1 MVILSLKLLT
11 QLVYC
16 RYTTSKCHTL
26 QDLDDKL
33 QHFGYRGE
41 ALASIRDISAI
52 LEIESRA
59 KQSTQTFTRTFQY
72 GKPLSL
78 TESKTHRPSAGTT
91 LTVHDLFHCLPV
103 RRKALNES
111 LELERVRQRI
121 ESIALV
127 HPSMSLSLR
136 NDAIGTKVLQTHK
149 SNSVL
154 GAFTFLFG
162 NAKARLM
169 HPVSAESDSLKVN
182 GFVGIE
188 GHHSKALQF
197 VFVNDRLVLK
207 TKIHKSMNYFM
218 SKSSITKRRYAGGG
232 EGSPNMMPRN
242 PGSSPPKSTSERHG
256 MFVLNVTCPLS
267 DYDITYDPA
276 KTLIEFK
283 DWRTVRE
290 LVESM
295 IQKFLV
301 DQNLMV
307 KDPREGFKF
316 ASPMQDAD
324 DSQEGDSQEDGSG
337 DQGST
342 SSLRQYA
349 VGINTANTSNNL
361 SSEKVSRPNELDHNQ
376 IVEEIIAKKSEEEK
390 QENAET
396 VSVEDDTESIPG
408 NCLQIAAEREIALT
422 CDETLP
428 TEEDTPSVDKH
439 LRGEQSLDSSSPL
452 AFMYKTSQEPGT
464 STETTSKQ
472 PLSVSCESEKSP
484 EGTMFSESPL
494 EILKKKAKEDKKYI
508 IISDDSSPSP
518 LRTKYSSCESAKKP
532 TRVRDKTFISLD
544 ESSDASVEP
553 GKPLRPSSPA
563 KALKILKNKFQ
574 NKECAETN
582 QEGESDPLYTSS
594 LEDFQRVI
602 KTHEQFSRFSET
614 SNIPVVPSTSTC
626 EEQPISV
633 GDKNIP
639 ATEVKSQGPIILSN
653 EAGFESCLSSFQ
665 NKMKP
670 LPPVKSTASV
680 ESCNTE
686 QKRIASP
693 GQSSKEVL
701 NTFARIRKS
710 LTGKLDEGNIL
721 NPSVIKITT
730 EIENSEKT
738 SSIESEKSE
747 KDPRSSVVQE
757 KSRADILSG
766 FSRIRSK
773 VQSKE
778 SNTEKQSNSKPNDD
792 NSRHCNVST
801 SSKETQ
807 NVKANCESL
816 NYQDKKSNLQK
827 PTSKDSESN
836 DQEPQSVDASYP
848 STSTSV
854 SSSNKAIESD
864 SRQSKVVSKAPD
876 NQECRNAVSMPTEI
890 TRKRRIPAATFRE
903 PVPLAAKLSRLSRGE
918 VVPQPPRVSRVLPTL
933 SMMDQM
939 VEATRHALS
948 EARSNV
954 QQHHQ
959 EHQSVGAKSRENSHS
974 GRERRMETTQKCDPC
989 SKEESNIKEALE
1001 HEQNQEKCDIVDESD
1016 IQPTCESNEPVSLES
1031 QSQIHVKSRT
1041 VATSVEQNSHKR
1053 GNTHNVSNVIEAI
1066 ESYKGNLY
1074 KRPYSFS
1081 VTPRVPEWKK
1091 QVDISFLSAEVDDEE
1106 DSENDV
1112 IPALK
1117 RPKVQLSDKNVE
1129 PEKWKSDQLPV
1140 LEQNPGVSQMPTV
1153 AKSDIDKFSPLQVKD
1168 TMSQDQPST
1177 STTGAPAEII
1187 HKNKGSEVITEN
1199 PSVSHQNSDDEEQE
1213 PLVTALKTK
1222 SKQEYEKHGDETESC
1237 STSRSGTLTIQA
1249 LDYTLELEP
1258 LHRMA
1263 VPNMELGS
1271 DVDDDAEMI
1280 RNKEEENASVSK
1292 KPKGCDTTDKKISK
1306 AQSHVEPSQG
1316 FSVTSGSISA
1326 LISEEES
1333 QGFGYADESQAFS
1346 MKADT
1351 QGFTPSPGTS
1361 SRNDEENTDKLE
1373 ASKDQSDMETSPQE
1387 TPKAAEA
1394 STLNKSK
1401 EVCYRITLVIYRTYD
1416 YNGYLHVY

>member
-1 MVILSLKLLT
+1 M
-11 QLVYC
+11 
-16 RYTTSKCHTL
+16 
-26 QDLDDKL
+26 
-33 QHFGYRGE
+33 
-41 ALASIRDISAI
+41 ASIRDISAI

-111 LELERVRQRI
+111 LELERIRQRI
-121 ESIALV
+121 EAIALV

-169 HPVSAESDSLKVN
+169 HPVSAESDSLKVK

-342 SSLRQYA
+342 SSLCQYA

-361 SSEKVSRPNELDHNQ
+361 SSEKVSRSNELDHNQ

-390 QENAET
+390 QENEET

-508 IISDDSSPSP
+508 IISDDSSASP
-518 LRTKYSSCESAKKP
+518 ISTKYSSCESAKEP

-553 GKPLRPSSPA
+553 GKHLRPLSPA
-563 KALKILKNKFQ
+563 KTLKILKHKFQ

-602 KTHEQFSRFSET
+602 KTHGQSSRYSEASK
-614 SNIPVVPSTSTC
+614 SNVPVVPSTSTC
-626 EEQPISV
+626 EEQPISA
-633 GDKNIP
+633 P

-670 LPPVKSTASV
+670 LLPAKSTASV

-710 LTGKLDEGNIL
+710 LTGKLDEGNVL
-721 NPSVIKITT
+721 NPSVIKIST
-730 EIENSEKT
+730 EIENSQTET

-747 KDPRSSVVQE
+747 DPRSSVVQE

-778 SNTEKQSNSKPNDD
+778 SNQGKQSNSKTSQPNDD
-792 NSRHCNVST
+792 NSLDCNVST
-801 SSKETQ
+801 NSKETQ

-876 NQECRNAVSMPTEI
+876 NQESTNAVSMPTEI

-954 QQHHQ
+954 QQQHPQSHQ
-959 EHQSVGAKSRENSHS
+959 EHQSVGAKSRKNSHS
-974 GRERRMETTQKCDPC
+974 GRERRVETTDPC

-1016 IQPTCESNEPVSLES
+1016 IQPTCESNEPVSVES

-1053 GNTHNVSNVIEAI
+1053 GNTPNVSNVMEAI

-1091 QVDISFLSAEVDDEE
+1091 LVDISFLSAGVDDEE

-1153 AKSDIDKFSPLQVKD
+1153 TESDIDKFSPLQVQD

-1177 STTGAPAEII
+1177 STTSAPEEII

-1199 PSVSHQNSDDEEQE
+1199 PPVSHKNSEDEEQE
-1213 PLVTALKTK
+1213 PSVTALKTK

-1280 RNKEEENASVSK
+1280 RNKEEENACVSK
-1292 KPKGCDTTDKKISK
+1292 KTKGCDTTDKKISK
-1306 AQSHVEPSQG
+1306 AQSYVEPSQG
-1316 FSVTSGSISA
+1316 FSVTAGSISA
-1326 LISEEES
+1326 RISENES

-1361 SRNDEENTDKLE
+1361 SRNDEENTDTLQ

-1401 EVCYRITLVIYRTYD
+1401 EVCNKITLVINRTYN
-1416 YNGYLHVY
+1416 YNGYLRVY